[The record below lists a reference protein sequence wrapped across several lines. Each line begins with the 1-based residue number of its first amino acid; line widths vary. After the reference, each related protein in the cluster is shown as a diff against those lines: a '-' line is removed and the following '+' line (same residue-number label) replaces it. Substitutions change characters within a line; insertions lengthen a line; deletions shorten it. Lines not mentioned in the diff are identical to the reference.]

1 MTKPIHRILFLLL
14 LCALAGT
21 VNARPAAWHWWA
33 SKIDGARICMQ
44 TPPGEGWTYSSGP
57 YRDAHCTLP
66 ARY

>member
-1 MTKPIHRILFLLL
+1 MTKPINRILSLLL

-21 VNARPAAWHWWA
+21 VNARPASWHWWT
-33 SKIDGARICMQ
+33 SKIDGARICLQ